1 VILKGN
7 SPVSPKVRSTGPRA
21 KTGKGR
27 RRRKMKINPA
37 SGNHDLRY
45 AIPEVLTVHPLVL

>member
-1 VILKGN
+1 MLQGN